1 MKVSY
6 SGSVSVS
13 TVDWYGRASVVLF
26 FRQCPFRCPYCQN
39 YELLAVSESVDIS
52 EAEQDIIKA
61 SPFVSSVVFSGGE
74 PMMHIDAVV
83 HLASFAKE
91 RGFLVGIETNGF
103 CDDNICTLVGMGL
116 VDRFFIDVKAPPDD
130 PELYGKV
137 AGLDVPGSVDCS
149 PHEIAGRLQRS
160 IECILEAGVQLE
172 MRTTVF
178 RDMIATQDEISS
190 IARWIA
196 EHAGKDVDYVI
207 QQGITE
213 NAFSENIRNTLAL
226 SRDELLKIGR
236 NARRYLYIVWIRS
249 KEKGN
254 EKI

>member
-1 MKVSY
+1 M
-6 SGSVSVS
+6 
-13 TVDWYGRASVVLF
+13 
-26 FRQCPFRCPYCQN
+26 
-39 YELLAVSESVDIS
+39 DIS

-61 SPFVSSVVFSGGE
+61 TPFVSSVVFSGGE

-91 RGFLVGIETNGF
+91 RDLLVGIETNGF
-103 CDDNICTLVGMGL
+103 FEDNICTLAEKGL
-116 VDRFFIDVKAPPDD
+116 VDRFFVDIKAPPDN
-130 PELYGKV
+130 PHLYRKI
-137 AGLDVPGSVDCS
+137 AGLGAAGSVKCDS
-149 PHEIAGRLQRS
+149 GEIVRRLQGS

-178 RDMIATQDEISS
+178 RDLIETPEEISS

-196 EHAGKDVDYVI
+196 EHAGRDVDYVI

-213 NAFSENIRNTLAL
+213 NAMSENIRNTLPL
-226 SRDELLKIGR
+226 NRDELLKLGQH
-236 NARRYLYIVWIRS
+236 ARRYLNNVWIRS
-249 KEKGN
+249 KEHGN